1 MEALWLPCIPQW
13 DRSPSHSRTSGT
25 CQAGAAKNSL
35 PFFATLLY
43 RPMLQ
48 TAGRPGWHAKKGQQ
62 GTYPRDIVQKEPKSA
77 ALGPNVSHWRSK
89 EKINCTVKL
98 RGEFAP
104 EAVSDGAPQ
113 CQTSPWRGCSPSP
126 AAWGGQTQSSDGT
139 NGAGCEHCSASFPFF
154 SHGQGKI
161 QNQFTSMLLNTVLV
175 SGVHFQKKCC
185 FCLLFWLLFIHYQQ
199 TFHWCCILTAPPSSC
214 RFLHDKHI
222 CLKFKEFP
230 HVPGTVC
237 AMAGW
242 MVK

>member
-1 MEALWLPCIPQW
+1 M
-13 DRSPSHSRTSGT
+13 
-25 CQAGAAKNSL
+25 
-35 PFFATLLY
+35 
-43 RPMLQ
+43 
-48 TAGRPGWHAKKGQQ
+48 
-62 GTYPRDIVQKEPKSA
+62 QKEPKSA

-175 SGVHFQKKCC
+175 SGVHFQKNVAFVCC
-185 FCLLFWLLFIHYQQ
+185 SGYFLYTISKHFIGVAFSQLL
-199 TFHWCCILTAPPSSC
+199 PPAADS
-214 RFLHDKHI
+214 FMI
-222 CLKFKEFP
+222 NIY
-230 HVPGTVC
+230 V
-237 AMAGW
+237 
-242 MVK
+242 